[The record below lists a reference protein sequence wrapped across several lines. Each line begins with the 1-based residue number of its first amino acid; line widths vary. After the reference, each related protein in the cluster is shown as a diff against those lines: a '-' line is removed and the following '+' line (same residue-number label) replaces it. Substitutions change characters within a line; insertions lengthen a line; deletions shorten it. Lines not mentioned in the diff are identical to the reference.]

1 MIARIRRLFEDDGA
15 VSPVIGTL
23 LMVSITV
30 IIAAVIG
37 TYVIGLGNQFTQ
49 TAPQALI
56 GVENSTGTD
65 LGTEDVDDSKITITL
80 KHGGTDTLSADET
93 EFKVDHRGTSI
104 TFDEPSPD
112 DAKFTTADTMT
123 ITLDEDGPDT
133 IDWPD
138 NEGLY
143 NTTGFEGD
151 DELDSSPVTV
161 TFIHKPTGQIITE
174 LTTTS

>member
-37 TYVIGLGNQFTQ
+37 TYVIGLGNQFTR

-56 GVENSTGTD
+56 GVENSTGTNLTSSTD
-65 LGTEDVDDSKITITL
+65 HSQITITL

-104 TFDEPSPD
+104 TFDQPSPD

-123 ITLDEDGPDT
+123 ITLDEDDPDT
-133 IDWPD
+133 IDWPGND
-138 NEGLY
+138 ALY
-143 NTTGFEGD
+143 NTTGFDGNET
-151 DELDSSPVTV
+151 LDSSPVTV
-161 TFIHKPTGQIITE
+161 TFIHTPTGQIITE

>member
-1 MIARIRRLFEDDGA
+1 MIARIRRLFKDEGA

-37 TYVIGLGNQFTQ
+37 TYVIGLGNQFTR

-56 GVENSTGTD
+56 GVENSTGTE
-65 LGTEDVDDSKITITL
+65 LGTTGASNSEIEITF
-80 KHGGTDTLSADET
+80 KHGGTDTLTADDT
-93 EFKVDHRGTSI
+93 EIKVAHRGETV
-104 TFDEPSPD
+104 TFDNPASK

-123 ITLDEDGPDT
+123 VTLDEDGPDT
-133 IDWPD
+133 IAWPSD
-138 NEGLY
+138 DDLY
-143 NTTGFEGD
+143 SKTGFDGADVLD
-151 DELDSSPVTV
+151 DSPVTV
-161 TFIHKPTGQIITE
+161 TLIHTPTGQIIAE

>member
-56 GVENSTGTD
+56 GVENSTGTN
-65 LGTEDVDDSKITITL
+65 LGSADPDSEITITL
-80 KHGGTDTLSADET
+80 KHGGTDTLTADET

-104 TFDEPSPD
+104 TFEQPSKD

-123 ITLDEDGPDT
+123 ITLDEDGDDK

-138 NEGLY
+138 NDGLY
-143 NTTGFEGD
+143 STTGFDGNET
-151 DELDSSPVTV
+151 LDSSPVTV
-161 TFIHKPTGQIITE
+161 TFVHKPTGQIITE